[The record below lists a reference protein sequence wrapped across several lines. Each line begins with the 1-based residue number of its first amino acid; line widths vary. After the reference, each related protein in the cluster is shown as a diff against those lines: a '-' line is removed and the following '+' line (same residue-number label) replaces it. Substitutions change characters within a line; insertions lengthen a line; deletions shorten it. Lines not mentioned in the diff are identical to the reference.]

1 MVHLRLND
9 PDTSRNKHINYI
21 TALPQYADHAQAQH
35 RLQQLAAQVQP
46 VMKKHGFQINSLEEF
61 EWNREFAGRNW
72 NNGETVEL
80 VLRRQDGSFA
90 PLQWV
95 LMVFCHELAHIKYM
109 NHIPSQ
115 HGKLDREL
123 RNECRELQGR
133 GYYGDGFWS
142 AGQRLQDNAFVAG
155 SGINSLQGLPEYS
168 CGGAYK
174 SKPCKRRATK
184 RRRTGSRKR
193 GFKGPSLHTGA
204 QTAPNTKGGR
214 RNQASLPGQGSRV
227 DGNNHLPTAS
237 AFSASYKDDANS
249 TFRKRTQTTSARE
262 LRAQAALRRFDAL
275 KTENVDVKPA
285 KEQDEFWPKQGQ
297 DAAVSGSEA
306 STPGRGFSEVKEG
319 SDTASESETEDEAD
333 SKDGG
338 LVIRLDDSS
347 DDDRDASTTS
357 SLPRVKQE
365 QACSTFASTE
375 SNQQRL
381 DRSQLYR
388 QHQRKQGGTL
398 LSTNDDWQDFCSI
411 ASLASSRS
419 TATNGSANDATKS
432 LTPSSNQNPIEL
444 LSSDD
449 EQVSKPPQRKK
460 RLRFDQNQSH
470 QLPIHSG
477 PAKSAPCS
485 ILPPPD
491 DVTHASP
498 HEDLTSLA
506 NDSRIS
512 RHVFHKLLHCIHF
525 GRKDNAT
532 SYALKQSDS

>member
-21 TALPQYADHAQAQH
+21 TALPRYADQPQAHH

-123 RNECRELQGR
+123 RNQCRELQAR

-142 AGQRLQDNAFVAG
+142 AGQRLEDNAFVAG
-155 SGINSLQGLPEYS
+155 SGMNSLQGLPEYS
-168 CGGAYK
+168 CGGAFK
-174 SKPCKRRATK
+174 SKPSKGRASK
-184 RRRTGSRKR
+184 RRRAGASGSRKR

-214 RNQASLPGQGSRV
+214 RIQTSLPGQGSRV

-237 AFSASYKDDANS
+237 AFSSAYKSDANS
-249 TFRKRTQTTSARE
+249 TFRKRTQTASARE
-262 LRAQAALRRFDAL
+262 LRAEAAMRRMAALKA
-275 KTENVDVKPA
+275 ENVDVKPA
-285 KEQDEFWPKQGQ
+285 GGGDAFWPEDSKVRSGGSSP
-297 DAAVSGSEA
+297 SGS
-306 STPGRGFSEVKEG
+306 SRNEVKEE
-319 SDTASESETEDEAD
+319 DATESETETEDEED

-347 DDDRDASTTS
+347 ADEAELSRPAADS
-357 SLPRVKQE
+357 SSSSSGTVRVKDE
-365 QACSTFASTE
+365 QDHSTFASSET
-375 SNQQRL
+375 QKQRL
-381 DRSQLYR
+381 ERSKLYR
-388 QHQRKQGGTL
+388 QHELKQGGTMR
-398 LSTNDDWQDFCSI
+398 STNDDWQDFCSI
-411 ASLASSRS
+411 ASLPTPSA
-419 TATNGSANDATKS
+419 TATNGSARSTK
-432 LTPSSNQNPIEL
+432 TPLRNTKNEPIEL
-444 LSSDD
+444 FSSDEEEPLPTAPQKQIVTKPLPRD
-449 EQVSKPPQRKK
+449 LDWPCQVCT
-460 RLRFDQNQSH
+460 LLN
-470 QLPIHSG
+470 
-477 PAKSAPCS
+477 APTAMRC
-485 ILPPPD
+485 D
-491 DVTHASP
+491 A
-498 HEDLTSLA
+498 
-506 NDSRIS
+506 
-512 RHVFHKLLHCIHF
+512 C
-525 GRKDNAT
+525 AT
-532 SYALKQSDS
+532 TRGSFLVGQ